1 MIYAIHGKKRVG
13 KDTVAM
19 MIHNAT
25 GALPYALAYP
35 IHESLAYAFD
45 KIEYNITYKMVS
57 GQTPFDRERGFFSDS
72 EVKRILHH
80 ALDWNHRKRPF
91 PKLEI
96 ARAHSIVDQIELRD
110 DELWSVRRLMQAL
123 GTDIVVRVRP
133 YYWLDAVEPLAI
145 NNDIV
150 VIDVRQQHEL
160 DFFRSRDA
168 AIMFVYRQTNLSDN
182 HVTEQ
187 GLEPIPTDF
196 IIHNDLGVGPL
207 RSRVNEI
214 IQLNQSLR
222 K

>member
-1 MIYAIHGKKRVG
+1 
-13 KDTVAM
+13 
-19 MIHNAT
+19 
-25 GALPYALAYP
+25 
-35 IHESLAYAFD
+35 
-45 KIEYNITYKMVS
+45 
-57 GQTPFDRERGFFSDS
+57 
-72 EVKRILHH
+72 
-80 ALDWNHRKRPF
+80 
-91 PKLEI
+91 
-96 ARAHSIVDQIELRD
+96 
-110 DELWSVRRLMQAL
+110 MQAL

-160 DFFRSRDA
+160 DYFRSRDA

-187 GLEPIPTDF
+187 GLDPIPTDF
-196 IIHNDLGVGPL
+196 IIHNNSGVNNL